1 MNREANEKETIIT
14 DLGRK
19 ECTNYMNLVAK
30 KVIKPI
36 MFLDEEQDSIID
48 FPMEFSSLINFNIL
62 KSLNLDSYIKS
73 KAQGQIVYS
82 LSNLNFENRSII
94 AEQVYN
100 FIINQLY
107 ILLSDMNFDYVANS
121 IFDNDNYE
129 YKFIFNKFAGLY
141 RDDCYNNKALK
152 DFIKN
157 FYQFNNLYS
166 CYRDS
171 KEELEWT
178 VNHTKISGM
187 QLAQIII
194 NSICLLLE
202 NNYVARVDYI
212 DFKSIFNKNN
222 LEKNTNFPPELR
234 GIIKDYYY
242 ENISS
247 IEIINS
253 IKNYMRGSYRI
264 LLEKTAPMITD
275 LCVNT
280 LLTSEVT
287 LFYLFNDM
295 KECITRSIEKDY
307 NNPYTV
313 CDKEEC

>member
-1 MNREANEKETIIT
+1 MNSEVYEKETINT

-19 ECTNYMNLVAK
+19 ECTNYMNFVAK

-73 KAQGQIVYS
+73 KAQGQVVYS

-94 AEQVYN
+94 ADQVYN

-141 RDDCYNNKALK
+141 RDDCHNNKALK

-202 NNYVARVDYI
+202 DNYVARVDYI